1 MNKRVSWGF
10 LAVSGAFFLFIVGL
24 TGYRI
29 EDIRG
34 LDAALVRGRF
44 PALVDRVSRAHQG
57 DGAWDSPQL
66 KSDLRAI
73 FDGEP
78 RLLLLSVHSPTDGIL
93 YLVTRN
99 RWYLRDPVEITPE
112 WRGTPSY
119 QVSRG
124 YEDLLSQELPGE
136 SGSPT
141 LDAIYVIMGRE
152 DLYPIVRDD
161 LYLFLAFLLVCGV
174 FALIVTSS
182 QQVEYEPA
190 GPPPRP
196 APSPF
201 DPNPANPSPFNPS
214 PFNPS
219 PFNPSPFNPNP
230 HNPNPR
236 NPDPYNPRPPNP
248 NPSGPTAAA
257 GPRPSPEP
265 PSVHPQPASAAG
277 HSPDS
282 MMTRLQAELQRTE
295 AADEDLTLAR
305 IRVDP
310 TTADS
315 EAAHRELG
323 SALREQF
330 TLVDLLFEES
340 DRSYSIVLPDIDLD
354 EALRSL
360 DDLRKK
366 IAGSTGSP
374 PRSIS
379 AGASARSGRLI
390 DAKELRE
397 EAEISLVKALHEGG
411 NQVIGFR
418 ADAARFRGLLRES
431 AL

>member
-29 EDIRG
+29 EDVRR
-34 LDAALVRGRF
+34 LDTALVRGRF
-44 PALVDRVSRAHQG
+44 PELLNRVTRAHQG

-78 RLLLLSVHSPTDGIL
+78 RLLLLSVHSPSDGIL

-99 RWYLRDPVEITPE
+99 RWYLRDPAEVSPE

-119 QVSRG
+119 QISRG
-124 YEDLLSQELPGE
+124 YEDLLSQGLPGE
-136 SGSPT
+136 AGSPT

-182 QQVEYEPA
+182 QQVEYEQTSA
-190 GPPPRP
+190 SSRP
-196 APSPF
+196 APG
-201 DPNPANPSPFNPS
+201 
-214 PFNPS
+214 
-219 PFNPSPFNPNP
+219 PFNPNP
-230 HNPNPR
+230 PGPYPSNP
-236 NPDPYNPRPPNP
+236 YPPNP
-248 NPSGPTAAA
+248 PPPSSYPPSPAPRSQNPGNPGRRGPNPVAAA
-257 GPRPSPEP
+257 GAAPYSPP
-265 PSVHPQPASAAG
+265 PPQPQAVHAQSASPTSQ
-277 HSPDS
+277 SPDS
-282 MMTRLQAELQRTE
+282 MMSRLQAELQRTE

-305 IRVDP
+305 VRVDP
-310 TTADS
+310 EAADP
-315 EAAHRELG
+315 EGAHRELG
-323 SALREQF
+323 NALREQF

-354 EALRSL
+354 DALRSL
-360 DDLRKK
+360 DDVRKK
-366 IAGSTGSP
+366 IGAETGGQ
-374 PRSIS
+374 PRSMS
-379 AGASARSGRLI
+379 AGASARGGRLI

-397 EAEISLVKALHEGG
+397 EADISLAKAIHDGG

>member
-29 EDIRG
+29 EDVRR
-34 LDAALVRGRF
+34 LDTAMVRGRF
-44 PALVDRVSRAHQG
+44 PDLANRVTRAHQG

-78 RLLLLSVHSPTDGIL
+78 RLLLLAIHSPTDGIL
-93 YLVTRN
+93 YLVSRN
-99 RWYLRDPVEITPE
+99 RWYLRDPAEITPE

-119 QVSRG
+119 QTSRG

-136 SGSPT
+136 AGSPT

-182 QQVEYEPA
+182 QQAEYEQ
-190 GPPPRP
+190 
-196 APSPF
+196 
-201 DPNPANPSPFNPS
+201 
-214 PFNPS
+214 
-219 PFNPSPFNPNP
+219 
-230 HNPNPR
+230 
-236 NPDPYNPRPPNP
+236 
-248 NPSGPTAAA
+248 A
-257 GPRPSPEP
+257 GPRARPTHSPLDPDPRNTP
-265 PSVHPQPASAAG
+265 PRNQNPGNLHSQGPNPASAAG
-277 HSPDS
+277 RAPASGAATETPPVHPAGASGPGHAPDS

-295 AADEDLTLAR
+295 AADEDLSLAR
-305 IRVDP
+305 VRVDP
-310 TTADS
+310 KVGDQ
-315 EAAHRELG
+315 EAAYRELG
-323 SALREQF
+323 IALREQF
-330 TLVDLLFEES
+330 MLVDLLFEDS
-340 DRSYSIVLPDIDLD
+340 DRSYSIILPDVDLD
-354 EALRSL
+354 DALRTL

-366 IAGSTGSP
+366 IGAQTGGL

-397 EAEISLVKALHEGG
+397 EADISLAKAIQEGG
-411 NQVIGFR
+411 DQVIGFR